1 MQPTF
6 PMPPMP
12 PMPKTRLGGVLL
24 LCLALWACSSGLGE
38 APLAQADREF
48 ANGNYLKAET
58 LYESYLQANP
68 QGDGR
73 WDAWRQLVRISVTV
87 TGNDKKAA
95 RLLEAMQLE
104 YSEDSE
110 RFVDLSWQLAETY
123 TRLHDWDKAS
133 ETWQT
138 LLDQGDLAPAQAAE
152 VHWNLGKI
160 HQYQGRYGMAKD
172 AMLACLE
179 QEGDQTPHAR
189 CMYELAQAYS
199 LLKNRAQARV
209 WLDRLLALPGLDP
222 ELHALGTYMLCE
234 ILEAEGQK
242 AQARALLESI
252 RQTYPNP
259 LVIET
264 RLRQL
269 AE

>member
-1 MQPTF
+1 MR
-6 PMPPMP
+6 PMS
-12 PMPKTRLGGVLL
+12 KISSGGALL

-38 APLAQADREF
+38 APLAQADREY
-48 ANGNYLKAET
+48 AEGNFLKAES

-68 QGDGR
+68 QGDAR
-73 WDAWRQLVRISVTV
+73 WEAWRQLVRISVSV

-104 YSEDSE
+104 YTDDSR
-110 RFVDLSWQLAETY
+110 RFVDLSWQLAEAY

-133 ETWQT
+133 ETWQA
-138 LLDQGDLAPAQAAE
+138 LLDQGDLTRAQMADI
-152 VHWNLGKI
+152 HWNLGKI

-179 QEGDQTPHAR
+179 QADEREPHAR
-189 CMYELAQAYS
+189 CMYELAQAFN
-199 LLKNRAQARV
+199 LLQNRAQAKA
-209 WLDRLLALPGLDP
+209 WLERLLALPGLDP
-222 ELHALGTYMLCE
+222 ELRALGTYMLCE

-242 AQARALLESI
+242 ARARELLESI
-252 RQTYPNP
+252 RDTYPNP
-259 LVIET
+259 LVIDT

-269 AE
+269 AN